1 MLFRSSVGCL
11 IAVLARVGSSGIEA
25 VRIPHESRALV
36 MSSRKIV
43 ARGSRIVVVIGQ
55 ETVRG
60 SQALVGDLS
69 VQSNEVRDHFAEKGA
84 GKPRTLKLINQVADD
99 RMSLEDLLVVVAKC
113 I

>member
-1 MLFRSSVGCL
+1 MR
-11 IAVLARVGSSGIEA
+11 
-25 VRIPHESRALV
+25 
-36 MSSRKIV
+36 SRKIV

-99 RMSLEDLLVVVAKC
+99 RMSLEDLLVVVARTRCGRILVRNDHQVNDWMLLLVGGMRNKQRLE
-113 I
+113 IGG